1 MTEERQTSWREV
13 VKSLPLEVRRVVNGK
28 AIDTESSFTQSEN
41 ELRAKALQDRL
52 WFIESQKTLGIGSG
66 DGGVRNKSSPSK
78 KRWEKLFEKYLEKE
92 SIQDEVVNSSTDK
105 DVIGHVRRGTFGPAT
120 SSVLTAQLAEA
131 AKAAMDAL
139 NSSDNPTVANEDL
152 IAPLVMP
159 PF

>member
-1 MTEERQTSWREV
+1 MIEERSTSWREA

-28 AIDTESSFTQSEN
+28 ARYSESSFTHSEN

-52 WFIESQKTLGIGSG
+52 WYIESQKALGGGSG
-66 DGGVRNKSSPSK
+66 EGGVSGSSSSTK

-92 SIQDEVVNSSTDK
+92 SIQDDVVDSSTDK
-105 DVIGHVRRGTFGPAT
+105 NVVGHVRRGTFGPAT

-131 AKAAMDAL
+131 AKAALDAL